1 MQSMFARHAGN
12 VVLPATLTTSGGS
25 QLFQSVTQDSVS
37 GTIFL
42 KLVNAAGSPQPVH
55 ISLTG
60 VRAVSPRA
68 KAIVLASGSPQD
80 TNTMAD
86 PTRVVPRTSTL
97 TIAPTFDL
105 RLAPYSISVLEIQP
119 QTHHHDR

>member
-42 KLVNAAGSPQPVH
+42 KLVNAAGAAQPVH

-60 VRAVSPRA
+60 VSAVASRARAV
-68 KAIVLASGSPQD
+68 VLASGSPQD
-80 TNTMAD
+80 TNTMTD
-86 PTRVVPRTSTL
+86 PTRVVPRTTTL
-97 TIAPTFDL
+97 TGIAPTFDL
-105 RLAPYSISVLEIQP
+105 TLAPYSISVLEIQP
-119 QTHHHDR
+119 RTE

>member
-1 MQSMFARHAGN
+1 

-25 QLFQSVTQDSVS
+25 QLFQSVTQDTLS

-60 VRAVSPRA
+60 VRSVSSRA
-68 KAIVLASGSPQD
+68 RAIVLASGNPQD
-80 TNTMAD
+80 TNTMTD
-86 PTRVVPRTSTL
+86 PTRVVPRTRTL
-97 TIAPTFDL
+97 TGIAPTFDL
-105 RLAPYSISVLEIQP
+105 ALAPYSISVLEIEP
-119 QTHHHDR
+119 GTHHHDR